1 MSLQW
6 DRCNKIFENIKVNIP
21 ENVIFTYCRKSKI
34 VDETKEVF
42 QLLDKS
48 IVSQLNNKC
57 KMGKLLNDETIT
69 PKIYE
74 SSEELL
80 KGDYNDNKIWFIK
93 YVSGSCGRH
102 ILCKTTEQLKSIEIS
117 PQFVIQEGITNL
129 DLYNGYKYTLRVFTL
144 IHDKKFYLYQG
155 IKKRVHNKK
164 YDKNS
169 LDNSIHVCGSNYL
182 ERIPIYLDSNN
193 DLFKKLV
200 DHSLLVK
207 DKLEN
212 IISYSD
218 KYNYHLIGNDYL
230 VKKDG
235 SVILIEMNPHPDL
248 VNSDKINKKINI
260 PLMEDTINVVVNNKV
275 NNYFIIN

>member
-6 DRCNKIFENIKVNIP
+6 DRCNKIFENIKINVPDNI
-21 ENVIFTYCRKSKI
+21 IFTYCRKSKI
-34 VDETKEVF
+34 IDENKIIY

-74 SSEELL
+74 SSKSVFKEDHENTKL
-80 KGDYNDNKIWFIK
+80 WFIK
-93 YVSGSCGRH
+93 YVNGSCGRH
-102 ILCKTTEQLKSIEIS
+102 ILCKTTEELKSIEVSDKFI
-117 PQFVIQEGITNL
+117 IQEGITDL
-129 DLYNGYKYTLRVFTL
+129 DLYKGYKYTLRVFTL
-144 IHDKKFYLYQG
+144 IHDKKLYLYQG

-169 LDNSIHVCGSNYL
+169 LNYSIHVCGSQYL
-182 ERIPIYLDSNN
+182 ERIPIYLDSTN

-207 DKLEN
+207 NKLKG
-212 IISYSD
+212 IINHSD

-230 VKKDG
+230 VKSDG

-248 VNSDKINKKINI
+248 VNSDKINTAINI
-260 PLMEDTINVVVNNKV
+260 PLIEDTINVVINNKV
-275 NNYFIIN
+275 NNYNLI